1 MAKVETPWGGRFG
14 EAPDALMERFNASI
28 GFDRK
33 LLEVDI
39 AGSAAYA
46 RGLER
51 AGIISTEERT
61 QIEVG
66 LEKVRQEF
74 AQPDCDL
81 PAALEAAGIGS
92 TTGDIDFKQLAVEA
106 DRGIETLH

>member
-1 MAKVETPWGGRFG
+1 MTKVETPWGGRFG

-33 LLEVDI
+33 LLEVDV

-51 AGIISTEERT
+51 AGIISAEERT

-81 PAALEAAGIGS
+81 PAALE
-92 TTGDIDFKQLAVEA
+92 DIRHPGAH
-106 DRGIETLH
+106 RGGP